1 MRRPGGTRV
10 LQAQRSRS
18 GHSPGE
24 NREAEGDLNRKAS
37 RMAGDFRLVD
47 YRTQLSN
54 FYASSTRLVRL
65 AEYLG
70 KRGITLPVQNGQD
83 SD

>member
-1 MRRPGGTRV
+1 
-10 LQAQRSRS
+10 
-18 GHSPGE
+18 
-24 NREAEGDLNRKAS
+24 
-37 RMAGDFRLVD
+37 MAGDFRLVD